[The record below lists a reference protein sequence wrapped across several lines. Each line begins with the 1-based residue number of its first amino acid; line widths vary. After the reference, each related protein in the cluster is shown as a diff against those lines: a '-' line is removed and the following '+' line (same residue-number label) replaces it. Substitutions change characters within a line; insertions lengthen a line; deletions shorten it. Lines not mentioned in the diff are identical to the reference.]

1 MNGLLVTGSNGFI
14 GKNLAIHLGEVNQ
27 DVELL
32 DADYFREKEW
42 KSSLFNI
49 LEKCNPTAIFHVGAC
64 SNTLETDVQLMMV
77 QNYESTKLFSNWCTE
92 NNRKL
97 IYSSSAANYGVDGQY
112 PSNLY
117 GWSKYVAE
125 DYVCKNGG
133 ISLRYFNVYG
143 PGEESKGVM
152 SSFLYQAYVNKIQG
166 KSAILF
172 PGSPSRDF
180 VYIKDVINANMYA
193 LENFPKLAGGYYDVA
208 TGSSRLFEDVLNL
221 ATIDFSYTDKVKIP
235 SGYQFYTCGDPGKWM
250 PGWKPNYYLE
260 QGVIEYMNYLQ
271 NSQSG

>member
-1 MNGLLVTGSNGFI
+1 MNGLLVTGSKGFI
-14 GKNLAIHLGEVNQ
+14 GKNLAIHLGAVNQ

-42 KSSLFNI
+42 KSNLFNI

-77 QNYESTKLFSNWCTE
+77 QNYESTKLISNWCNE

-166 KSAILF
+166 KSAKLF

-235 SGYQFYTCGDPGKWM
+235 SGYQFYTCGDPKKWM
-250 PGWKPNYYLE
+250 PGWKPNYNLE